1 MKTNIMTK
9 IANFTKKTIDRTT
22 ASLKDMK
29 EIYDDLPQETK
40 DGCKLTAGCVG
51 LSVASS
57 IAYKKN
63 KKAGLAMYG
72 GAIAMYVASLIKYDQ
87 GCEHAE
93 RDAREWNEKW
103 NKDCERMAK
112 DIIMKDIIMTEA
124 PKTPSTDS
132 SFEKEVKKAAEEAEQ
147 KAKEP
152 KVIKMPKA
160 DNDQN

>member
-103 NKDCERMAK
+103 NKECERMAK
-112 DIIMKDIIMTEA
+112 DVLNAEA

-132 SFEKEVKKAAEEAEQ
+132 GFEKEVKKAAEEAKQ

-160 DNDQN
+160 DNDQD

>member
-9 IANFTKKTIDRTT
+9 IANFTKKTIDRT
-22 ASLKDMK
+22 AVSLKDMK

-40 DGCKLTAGCVG
+40 DGCKLTAGCIG

-103 NKDCERMAK
+103 NKECERMAK
-112 DIIMKDIIMTEA
+112 DVLNAEA

-132 SFEKEVKKAAEEAEQ
+132 GFEKEVKKAAEEAEQ

-152 KVIKMPKA
+152 KVIKMPEA
-160 DNDQN
+160 DNDQE

>member
-9 IANFTKKTIDRTT
+9 FANFTKKTIDRTA
-22 ASLKDMK
+22 ASIKDMK

-40 DGCKLTAGCVG
+40 GGCKLTAGCVG

-63 KKAGLAMYG
+63 KKLGLAMYG

-103 NKDCERMAK
+103 NKECERMAK
-112 DIIMKDIIMTEA
+112 DVLNAEA
-124 PKTPSTDS
+124 PKTPSTNS
-132 SFEKEVKKAAEEAEQ
+132 GFEKEVKKAAEEAEQ
-147 KAKEP
+147 KAKKP

-160 DNDQN
+160 DNDQD

>member
-9 IANFTKKTIDRTT
+9 ITNFTKKTIDRT
-22 ASLKDMK
+22 AVSLKDMK

-40 DGCKLTAGCVG
+40 DGCKLTAGCIG

-103 NKDCERMAK
+103 NKECERMAK
-112 DIIMKDIIMTEA
+112 DVLNAEA

-132 SFEKEVKKAAEEAEQ
+132 GFEKEVKKAAEEAEQ

-152 KVIKMPKA
+152 KVIKMPEA
-160 DNDQN
+160 DNDQE

>member
-9 IANFTKKTIDRTT
+9 FANFTKKTIDRTA

-63 KKAGLAMYG
+63 KKLGLVMYG

-87 GCEHAE
+87 GCEHVE

-103 NKDCERMAK
+103 NKECERMAK
-112 DIIMKDIIMTEA
+112 DVLNAEA
-124 PKTPSTDS
+124 PKTPSTNS
-132 SFEKEVKKAAEEAEQ
+132 GFEKEVKKAAEEAEQ

-152 KVIKMPKA
+152 KVIKLPKA
-160 DNDQN
+160 DNDQD

>member
-9 IANFTKKTIDRTT
+9 FANFTKKTIDRTT

-63 KKAGLAMYG
+63 KKLGLAMYG

-93 RDAREWNEKW
+93 RDAREWNEE
-103 NKDCERMAK
+103 CERMAK
-112 DIIMKDIIMTEA
+112 DILNAEA

-132 SFEKEVKKAAEEAEQ
+132 GFEKEVKKAAEEAEQ

-152 KVIKMPKA
+152 KVIKMPNA
-160 DNDQN
+160 DNDQD